1 MPEPELTPEA
11 VAPEASVPV
20 VDTPPTATEVAS
32 SSPPE
37 ETPFSLRDHLSSQRN
52 INVAHFKDDAEAAD
66 TLIAS
71 WERGVALDKELG
83 PYKPY
88 LPQIQQFFSE
98 RERYEAWK
106 AQQQPGGAAPP
117 AAPVD
122 PEAWNYQAP
131 EFKPEW
137 QYLRQED
144 GTWREGVD
152 PAVPQKYAQAQQF
165 LAQQVQDFFFKDPRA
180 MIQKA
185 MAGDLKTL
193 REQIAEETR
202 QAMTAEFAQRERQAN
217 AQAFW
222 EQNKTRYGAFDDK
235 GNPLVD
241 PQTGGMA
248 LTPEGNMLANL
259 LQQFTYIPDPNLRI
273 QHATAIV
280 ELARLRGEFGQPA
293 GNGTPATVATPA
305 APVAVKKQ
313 RFIER
318 NREPE
323 RDGVPP
329 PDPAASV
336 VNPEAAWTRN
346 IRKELA
352 KSNT

>member
-1 MPEPELTPEA
+1 MPEAEPTHAA
-11 VAPEASVPV
+11 VAPEAPAPV
-20 VDTPPTATEVAS
+20 VDTPSPAPESTPETLPT
-32 SSPPE
+32 

-52 INVAHFKDDAEAAD
+52 INVAQFKDDAEAAD

-71 WERGVALDKELG
+71 WERGQALDKELG

-98 RERYEAWK
+98 REQYEAWK
-106 AQQQPGGAAPP
+106 AQQQPGRPAPQP
-117 AAPVD
+117 QVD
-122 PEAWNYQAP
+122 PEAWDYKAP

-180 MIQKA
+180 MIQRA

-202 QAMTAEFAQRERQAN
+202 QAMTAEFAQRERHAS

-222 EQNKTRYGAFDDK
+222 EQNKTKYGAFDDK

-241 PQTGGMA
+241 PQTGGPA

-259 LQQFTYIPDPNLRI
+259 LQQFAYIPDQFRL

-280 ELARLRGEFGQPA
+280 ELARLRGDLGQPT
-293 GNGTPATVATPA
+293 GNGAPAAPGTPAA
-305 APVAVKKQ
+305 APVAAKKQ
-313 RFIER
+313 RFIEH

-323 RDGVPP
+323 RDGVAP

-336 VNPEAAWTRN
+336 VNPEAAWTRD
-346 IRKELA
+346 IRKVLA
-352 KSNT
+352 RNST